1 MSLRLTTTLHCIVD
15 FGPPGQ
21 TLIPVDFQRAGQIL
35 DDDLYTHLVKKT
47 RHGVTV
53 TVLMDCCHSGSAL
66 DLPYEINATQ
76 SSMSMNQGFNFGL
89 LDDNMAAACCFGIFA
104 FCVLDAIMGSIFN
117 D

>member
-1 MSLRLTTTLHCIVD
+1 MTRSLTATLNYVSIW
-15 FGPPGQ
+15 FSGQ

-47 RHGVTV
+47 QAGVTV

-76 SSMSMNQGFNFGL
+76 SSMSFNQGFNLGL
-89 LDDNMAAACCFGIFA
+89 LDDNMAAMCCFGLLAYCLLDSIMDGIFE
-104 FCVLDAIMGSIFN
+104 
-117 D
+117 